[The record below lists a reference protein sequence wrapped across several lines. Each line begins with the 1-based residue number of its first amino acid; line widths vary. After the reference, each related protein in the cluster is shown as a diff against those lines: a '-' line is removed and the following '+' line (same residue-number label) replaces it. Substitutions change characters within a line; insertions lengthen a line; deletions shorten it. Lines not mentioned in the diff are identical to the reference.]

1 MKHDVR
7 AREAWTRRGNHAL
20 LSFLHQQSPVL
31 ETLPE
36 ISPPLSKHDV
46 PDQLTSFVFLSLMQG
61 NRISPMHPISE
72 NQGKKQ
78 DTTCKKKKNVSA
90 RKQNIFLYQGIIVDS
105 IRCDVLKVN
114 CSQNNRSFIS
124 LKVESTLKVSW
135 STLLKETKREV
146 TLFAAVVVPSPR
158 SVWLFGILW
167 AAARLSC
174 PALFPG
180 LFSNSCSPSR

>member
-7 AREAWTRRGNHAL
+7 ACEAWTRRGNHAL
-20 LSFLHQQSPVL
+20 LSFLHQRSPVL

-78 DTTCKKKKNVSA
+78 DITCKKNVSTP
-90 RKQNIFLYQGIIVDS
+90 KQNIFLYQGIIVDS

-114 CSQNNRSFIS
+114 HSQNNNSFIS

-146 TLFAAVVVPSPR
+146 TLFCCCCC
-158 SVWLFGILW
+158 SVAEI
-167 AAARLSC
+167 
-174 PALFPG
+174 
-180 LFSNSCSPSR
+180 

>member
-20 LSFLHQQSPVL
+20 LSFLHQQRPVL

-78 DTTCKKKKNVSA
+78 DTTCKKKKMCLPA
-90 RKQNIFLYQGIIVDS
+90 
-105 IRCDVLKVN
+105 
-114 CSQNNRSFIS
+114 NRIYFYI
-124 LKVESTLKVSW
+124 KVS
-135 STLLKETKREV
+135 LLTQLGV
-146 TLFAAVVVPSPR
+146 M
-158 SVWLFGILW
+158 
-167 AAARLSC
+167 C
-174 PALFPG
+174 
-180 LFSNSCSPSR
+180 